1 MKSSSLVLIAE
12 TAYAAGT
19 VTITGTRQKGVG
31 YYIGQGNGQNIRFI
45 ANDFP
50 GVVTIQASLD
60 TDPKTADSYPADYPT
75 GLIEAD
81 WFDVYTFPGD
91 SAIDGS
97 SAITTDYSI
106 YLPGK
111 YTWVRAVVTQFT
123 SGVIGPITMSY
134 QEEVMLKKL
143 VIIPG
148 GFHPFHAGHKA
159 LYDAAVAQFPKADVF
174 IAATD
179 DKSNRPFPFKLKKQL
194 AGIAG
199 IPAHRFVQV
208 KSPFQPREITDLY
221 DPETT
226 QLIFVRSDKDSG
238 VSPMPGGFKKD
249 GSASYLQP
257 LKRQKPENMKQH
269 GFMTYLPTVQFGPG
283 MTSATEIRA
292 KWSGMSDE
300 EKIDLINNLYPM
312 SSGPVSNK
320 AIEIFNT
327 VLAEEKELIAMPMGS
342 IKKTVEEDKKCDP
355 GEYYCRMS
363 KKCKP
368 IPKGYHV
375 MPDGELMK
383 DSEHKVKETRII
395 NKGDEVAIL
404 PAGGMGSH
412 SEASLKSNLGDKL
425 RTLADMLDD
434 ENYDNLEYVIYKS
447 GAMESL
453 VGALRQY
460 QSFKNKR
467 GARPIKKDVEI
478 DISNE
483 SGFSKELPTIDQEM
497 DSYFNS
503 RKTKTEDY
511 LPEDETLQEYV
522 FQSRP
527 LRVLDNIASRNDV
540 QKFPI
545 KFDDGTTVEV
555 SPKMAKK
562 FMDIY
567 TTKDTDTQKII
578 DKKISRKEVFVKT
591 FNDLMQGKRT
601 TGVTV
606 GDIR

>member
-1 MKSSSLVLIAE
+1 MA
-12 TAYAAGT
+12 
-19 VTITGTRQKGVG
+19 
-31 YYIGQGNGQNIRFI
+31 
-45 ANDFP
+45 
-50 GVVTIQASLD
+50 
-60 TDPKTADSYPADYPT
+60 
-75 GLIEAD
+75 
-81 WFDVYTFPGD
+81 
-91 SAIDGS
+91 
-97 SAITTDYSI
+97 
-106 YLPGK
+106 
-111 YTWVRAVVTQFT
+111 
-123 SGVIGPITMSY
+123 
-134 QEEVMLKKL
+134 LKKL

-179 DKSNRPFPFKLKKQL
+179 DKSSRPFPFKLKKTL

-238 VSPMPGGFKKD
+238 VSPLPGGFKKD

-257 LKRQKPENMKQH
+257 LKRNKPENMKQH

-283 MTSATEIRA
+283 MTSATEIRS
-292 KWSGMSDE
+292 KWPTMSDD
-300 EKIDLINNLYPM
+300 EKEDLIVNLYPM
-312 SSGPVSNK
+312 NSKPMVKK

-327 VLAEEKELIAMPMGS
+327 VLGNKQPVSMSMGS
-342 IKKTVEEDKKCDP
+342 IEEDKKCGP
-355 GEYYCRMS
+355 GEYYCRQS
-363 KKCKP
+363 QKCKP

-383 DSEHKVKETRII
+383 DSEHKVKETKII
-395 NKGDEVAIL
+395 QKDNEVSIL

-412 SEASLKSNLGDKL
+412 SEQSIKSNLADKL
-425 RTLADMLDD
+425 RTLSDMLED

-453 VGALRQY
+453 VSALRQY

-467 GARPIKKDVEI
+467 GNRPIKKDVEI

-483 SGFSKELPTIDQEM
+483 
-497 DSYFNS
+497 
-503 RKTKTEDY
+503 DY
-511 LPEDETLQEYV
+511 LPEDEMVVEYV

-527 LRVLDNIASRNDV
+527 LRVLDNIARRDDV
-540 QKFPI
+540 KKFPI
-545 KFDDGTTVEV
+545 KFDDGTQVEV
-555 SPKMAKK
+555 TPKMAKK
-562 FMDIY
+562 FMEIY
-567 TTKDTDTQKII
+567 LRKDTDIQKLI
-578 DKKISRKEVFVKT
+578 DKKITQKEVFVQT
-591 FNDLMQGKRT
+591 FNDLIKGKRT
-601 TGVTV
+601 TGLTV

>member
-1 MKSSSLVLIAE
+1 
-12 TAYAAGT
+12 
-19 VTITGTRQKGVG
+19 
-31 YYIGQGNGQNIRFI
+31 
-45 ANDFP
+45 
-50 GVVTIQASLD
+50 
-60 TDPKTADSYPADYPT
+60 
-75 GLIEAD
+75 
-81 WFDVYTFPGD
+81 
-91 SAIDGS
+91 
-97 SAITTDYSI
+97 
-106 YLPGK
+106 
-111 YTWVRAVVTQFT
+111 
-123 SGVIGPITMSY
+123 
-134 QEEVMLKKL
+134 MLKKV

-208 KSPFQPREITDLY
+208 KSPFQPKEITGLY
-221 DPETT
+221 DPEDT

-238 VSPMPGGFKKD
+238 VSPLPGGFKKD

-257 LKRQKPENMKQH
+257 LKRGAPENMKQH

-300 EKIDLINNLYPM
+300 EKADLVNNLYPM
-312 SSGPVSNK
+312 SSAPVASK
-320 AIEIFNT
+320 AIEIFNN
-327 VLAEEKELIAMPMGS
+327 VLAEEKEIIAMPMGS
-342 IKKTVEEDKKCDP
+342 IKKAIEEAENCGD
-355 GEYYCRMS
+355 GFYYCNQARM
-363 KKCKP
+363 CMP
-368 IPKGYHV
+368 IPKGHHV

-395 NKGDEVAIL
+395 NKGDTIDII
-404 PAGGMGSH
+404 PAGGMGAYG
-412 SEASLKSNLGDKL
+412 EEGIKRNLADKL
-425 RTLADMLDD
+425 RTLSDMLDD
-434 ENYDNLEYVIYKS
+434 ENYENLEYVIYKS

-460 QSFKNKR
+460 QTYKNKR
-467 GARPIKKDVEI
+467 GGRIKQDVEI

-503 RKTKTEDY
+503 RKTTEDY
-511 LPEDETLQEYV
+511 LPEDELLEYV

-527 LRVLDNIASRNDV
+527 LRVLDNIASRKDV

-555 SPKMAKK
+555 TPKMAKK

-567 TTKDTDTQKII
+567 TMKDADTQKLI
-578 DKKISRKEVFVKT
+578 DKKISKKEVFVKT
-591 FNDLMQGKRT
+591 FNDLMKGGRS
-601 TGVTV
+601 TGLTV

>member
-1 MKSSSLVLIAE
+1 
-12 TAYAAGT
+12 
-19 VTITGTRQKGVG
+19 
-31 YYIGQGNGQNIRFI
+31 
-45 ANDFP
+45 
-50 GVVTIQASLD
+50 
-60 TDPKTADSYPADYPT
+60 
-75 GLIEAD
+75 
-81 WFDVYTFPGD
+81 
-91 SAIDGS
+91 
-97 SAITTDYSI
+97 
-106 YLPGK
+106 
-111 YTWVRAVVTQFT
+111 
-123 SGVIGPITMSY
+123 
-134 QEEVMLKKL
+134 MLKKL

-179 DKSNRPFPFKLKKQL
+179 DKSTRPFPFKLKKTL

-226 QLIFVRSDKDSG
+226 QLIFIRSDKDSG
-238 VSPMPGGFKKD
+238 VAPLPGGFKKD

-257 LKRQKPENMKQH
+257 LKRNKPENMKQH

-283 MTSATEIRA
+283 MTSATEIRG
-292 KWSGMSDE
+292 KWPGMSAE
-300 EKIDLINNLYPM
+300 EKEDLIVNLYPM
-312 SSGPVSNK
+312 NSKPMIDK
-320 AIEIFNT
+320 TIEIFDT
-327 VLAEEKELIAMPMGS
+327 VLAEEKQALSMALGS
-342 IKKTVEEDKKCDP
+342 IKKDIEEDKKCGS
-355 GEYYCRMS
+355 GEYYCRQAE
-363 KKCKP
+363 KCMP

-425 RTLADMLDD
+425 RTLADMLED

-460 QSFKNKR
+460 QSFKRKR

-478 DISNE
+478 DISN
-483 SGFSKELPTIDQEM
+483 
-497 DSYFNS
+497 
-503 RKTKTEDY
+503 EDY

-545 KFDDGTTVEV
+545 KFDDGTEVEV
-555 SPKMAKK
+555 TPKMAQK
-562 FMDIY
+562 FMNIY
-567 TTKDTDTQKII
+567 LRKDMNTQKLI

-591 FNDLMQGKRT
+591 FNDLMQGIPT
-601 TGVTV
+601 TGLKA

>member
-1 MKSSSLVLIAE
+1 
-12 TAYAAGT
+12 
-19 VTITGTRQKGVG
+19 
-31 YYIGQGNGQNIRFI
+31 
-45 ANDFP
+45 
-50 GVVTIQASLD
+50 
-60 TDPKTADSYPADYPT
+60 
-75 GLIEAD
+75 
-81 WFDVYTFPGD
+81 
-91 SAIDGS
+91 
-97 SAITTDYSI
+97 
-106 YLPGK
+106 
-111 YTWVRAVVTQFT
+111 
-123 SGVIGPITMSY
+123 
-134 QEEVMLKKL
+134 MLKKL

-300 EKIDLINNLYPM
+300 EKIDLVNNLYPM

-342 IKKTVEEDKKCDP
+342 IKKTVEDIRMNSRGKLERDTPYGDLSSELEDGDDDLEARYNKA
-355 GEYYCRMS
+355 MS
-363 KKCKP
+363 
-368 IPKGYHV
+368 
-375 MPDGELMK
+375 DA
-383 DSEHKVKETRII
+383 KVKETRII
-395 NKGDEVAIL
+395 NKGDEISII
-404 PAGGMGSH
+404 PAGGMGTH

-467 GARPIKKDVEI
+467 GARPIKKNVEI

-567 TTKDTDTQKII
+567 TTKDTETQKII
-578 DKKISRKEVFVKT
+578 DKKITRKEVFVKT

>member
-1 MKSSSLVLIAE
+1 
-12 TAYAAGT
+12 
-19 VTITGTRQKGVG
+19 
-31 YYIGQGNGQNIRFI
+31 
-45 ANDFP
+45 
-50 GVVTIQASLD
+50 
-60 TDPKTADSYPADYPT
+60 
-75 GLIEAD
+75 
-81 WFDVYTFPGD
+81 
-91 SAIDGS
+91 
-97 SAITTDYSI
+97 
-106 YLPGK
+106 
-111 YTWVRAVVTQFT
+111 
-123 SGVIGPITMSY
+123 
-134 QEEVMLKKL
+134 MLKKL

-238 VSPMPGGFKKD
+238 VAPMPGGFKKD

-283 MTSATEIRA
+283 MTSATEIRG
-292 KWSGMSDE
+292 KWPGMSPE
-300 EKIDLINNLYPM
+300 EKEDLIVNLYPM
-312 SSGPVSNK
+312 NSKPMINK
-320 AIEIFNT
+320 AVEIFDT
-327 VLAEEKELIAMPMGS
+327 VLAEEKEQITMPMGS
-342 IKKTVEEDKKCDP
+342 IKKTVEDIRMNSRGKLERDTPYGDLSSELEDGDDDLEARYNKA
-355 GEYYCRMS
+355 MS
-363 KKCKP
+363 
-368 IPKGYHV
+368 
-375 MPDGELMK
+375 DE
-383 DSEHKVKETRII
+383 KVKETRII

>member
-1 MKSSSLVLIAE
+1 
-12 TAYAAGT
+12 
-19 VTITGTRQKGVG
+19 
-31 YYIGQGNGQNIRFI
+31 
-45 ANDFP
+45 
-50 GVVTIQASLD
+50 
-60 TDPKTADSYPADYPT
+60 
-75 GLIEAD
+75 
-81 WFDVYTFPGD
+81 
-91 SAIDGS
+91 
-97 SAITTDYSI
+97 
-106 YLPGK
+106 
-111 YTWVRAVVTQFT
+111 
-123 SGVIGPITMSY
+123 
-134 QEEVMLKKL
+134 MLKKL

-179 DKSNRPFPFKLKKQL
+179 DKSNRPFPFKLKKTL

-208 KSPFQPREITDLY
+208 KSPFQPKEITGLY
-221 DPETT
+221 NPDET

-238 VSPMPGGFKKD
+238 VSPLPGGFKKD

-257 LKRQKPENMKQH
+257 LKRQKPEPMTQH

-283 MTSATEIRA
+283 MTSATEIRG
-292 KWSGMSDE
+292 KWPGMSAE
-300 EKIDLINNLYPM
+300 EKEDLIVNLYPM
-312 SSGPVSNK
+312 NSKPMVDK
-320 AIEIFNT
+320 AVEIFDT
-327 VLAEEKELIAMPMGS
+327 VLAEEKQNLVMPMGS
-342 IKKTVEEDKKCDP
+342 IKKAIEEADKKCGP
-355 GEYYCRMS
+355 GEYYCKMS

-375 MPDGELMK
+375 MPDGELMA
-383 DSEHKVKETRII
+383 DEMHETKII
-395 NKGDEVAIL
+395 NKGDEISIL

-434 ENYDNLEYVIYKS
+434 GNYENLEYVIYKS

-453 VGALRQY
+453 VSALRQY

-478 DISNE
+478 DISN
-483 SGFSKELPTIDQEM
+483 
-497 DSYFNS
+497 
-503 RKTKTEDY
+503 EDY

-540 QKFPI
+540 EKFPI
-545 KFDDGTTVEV
+545 KFDDGSEVMV

-562 FMDIY
+562 FMNIY
-567 TTKDTDTQKII
+567 LTKNIDQQKLIDQKISQ
-578 DKKISRKEVFVKT
+578 KSVFVNT
-591 FNDLMQGKRT
+591 FNNLVKGLRS
-601 TGVTV
+601 TGVTL
-606 GDIR
+606 GDVKD

>member
-1 MKSSSLVLIAE
+1 MA
-12 TAYAAGT
+12 
-19 VTITGTRQKGVG
+19 
-31 YYIGQGNGQNIRFI
+31 
-45 ANDFP
+45 
-50 GVVTIQASLD
+50 
-60 TDPKTADSYPADYPT
+60 
-75 GLIEAD
+75 
-81 WFDVYTFPGD
+81 
-91 SAIDGS
+91 
-97 SAITTDYSI
+97 
-106 YLPGK
+106 
-111 YTWVRAVVTQFT
+111 
-123 SGVIGPITMSY
+123 
-134 QEEVMLKKL
+134 LKKL

-179 DKSNRPFPFKLKKQL
+179 DKSNRPFPFKLKKTL

-208 KSPFQPREITDLY
+208 KSPFQPKEITGLY
-221 DPETT
+221 DPDET

-238 VSPMPGGFKKD
+238 VTPLPGGFKKD

-257 LKRQKPENMKQH
+257 LKRQEPENMKTH

-283 MTSATEIRA
+283 MTSATEIRG
-292 KWSGMSDE
+292 KWPGMSPE
-300 EKIDLINNLYPM
+300 EKEDLIVNLYPM
-312 SSGPVSNK
+312 NSKPMVNK
-320 AIEIFNT
+320 AVEIFDT
-327 VLAEEKELIAMPMGS
+327 VLAEEKEPVSMPMGS
-342 IKKTVEEDKKCDP
+342 IQKQDDNPILTYDKKQ
-355 GEYYCRMS
+355 
-363 KKCKP
+363 
-368 IPKGYHV
+368 
-375 MPDGELMK
+375 
-383 DSEHKVKETRII
+383 EHKRKRAILKRNMEKAKEVEETRII
-395 NKGDEVAIL
+395 NKGDEISIL

-412 SEASLKSNLGDKL
+412 NEESLKSNLGDKL

-447 GAMESL
+447 GAMESI
-453 VGALRQY
+453 VSALRQY

-497 DSYFNS
+497 NTYFKD
-503 RKTKTEDY
+503 RKMGESEDY

-527 LRVLDNIASRNDV
+527 LRVLDNIASRKDV

-562 FMDIY
+562 FMSIY
-567 TTKDTDTQKII
+567 TMKDTDTQKLI

-591 FNDLMQGKRT
+591 FNDLMKGGRS
-601 TGVTV
+601 TGLTI

>member
-1 MKSSSLVLIAE
+1 
-12 TAYAAGT
+12 
-19 VTITGTRQKGVG
+19 
-31 YYIGQGNGQNIRFI
+31 
-45 ANDFP
+45 
-50 GVVTIQASLD
+50 
-60 TDPKTADSYPADYPT
+60 
-75 GLIEAD
+75 
-81 WFDVYTFPGD
+81 
-91 SAIDGS
+91 
-97 SAITTDYSI
+97 
-106 YLPGK
+106 
-111 YTWVRAVVTQFT
+111 
-123 SGVIGPITMSY
+123 
-134 QEEVMLKKL
+134 MLKKL

-179 DKSNRPFPFKLKKQL
+179 DKSSRPFPFKLKKTL

-238 VSPMPGGFKKD
+238 VSPLPGGFKKD

-257 LKRQKPENMKQH
+257 LKRNKPENMKQH

-283 MTSATEIRA
+283 MTSATEIRG
-292 KWSGMSDE
+292 KWPTMSDD
-300 EKIDLINNLYPM
+300 EKEDLIVNLYPM
-312 SSGPVSNK
+312 NSKPMVKK

-327 VLAEEKELIAMPMGS
+327 VLGNKQPVSMSMGS
-342 IKKTVEEDKKCDP
+342 IEEDKKCGP
-355 GEYYCRMS
+355 GEYYCRQAE
-363 KKCKP
+363 KCMP

-395 NKGDEVAIL
+395 NKGDEISIL

-453 VGALRQY
+453 VSALRQY
-460 QSFKNKR
+460 QSFKRKR
-467 GARPIKKDVEI
+467 GNRPIKKDVEI
-478 DISNE
+478 DISN
-483 SGFSKELPTIDQEM
+483 
-497 DSYFNS
+497 
-503 RKTKTEDY
+503 EDY

-567 TTKDTDTQKII
+567 TTKDTETQKII

>member
-1 MKSSSLVLIAE
+1 MA
-12 TAYAAGT
+12 
-19 VTITGTRQKGVG
+19 
-31 YYIGQGNGQNIRFI
+31 
-45 ANDFP
+45 
-50 GVVTIQASLD
+50 
-60 TDPKTADSYPADYPT
+60 
-75 GLIEAD
+75 
-81 WFDVYTFPGD
+81 
-91 SAIDGS
+91 
-97 SAITTDYSI
+97 
-106 YLPGK
+106 
-111 YTWVRAVVTQFT
+111 
-123 SGVIGPITMSY
+123 
-134 QEEVMLKKL
+134 LKKL

-159 LYDAAVAQFPKADVF
+159 LYDAAVAQFPRADVF

-179 DKSNRPFPFKLKKQL
+179 DKSNRPFPFKLKKTL

-238 VSPMPGGFKKD
+238 VSPLPGGFKKD
-249 GSASYLQP
+249 GSDSYLQP

-283 MTSATEIRA
+283 MTSATEIRG
-292 KWSGMSDE
+292 KWPGMSPE
-300 EKIDLINNLYPM
+300 EKEDLIVNLYPM
-312 SSGPVSNK
+312 NSKPMVNK
-320 AIEIFNT
+320 AVEIFDT
-327 VLAEEKELIAMPMGS
+327 VLAEEKQTISMPMGS
-342 IKKTVEEDKKCDP
+342 IKKTVEDIRMDRRGKLERDNPYGELPSELEDGDEDYKKDLEARFNKAMAEDKKCGP

-395 NKGDEVAIL
+395 NKGDEVSIL

-447 GAMESL
+447 GAMESI

-497 DSYFNS
+497 NAYFKD
-503 RKTKTEDY
+503 RKESVEEDY

-527 LRVLDNIASRNDV
+527 LRVLDNIASRTDV
-540 QKFPI
+540 AKFPI

-562 FMDIY
+562 FMSIY
-567 TTKDTDTQKII
+567 TMKDIDTQKLI

-591 FNDLMQGKRT
+591 FNELMKGGRS
-601 TGVTV
+601 TGLTI

>member
-1 MKSSSLVLIAE
+1 
-12 TAYAAGT
+12 
-19 VTITGTRQKGVG
+19 
-31 YYIGQGNGQNIRFI
+31 
-45 ANDFP
+45 
-50 GVVTIQASLD
+50 
-60 TDPKTADSYPADYPT
+60 
-75 GLIEAD
+75 
-81 WFDVYTFPGD
+81 
-91 SAIDGS
+91 
-97 SAITTDYSI
+97 
-106 YLPGK
+106 
-111 YTWVRAVVTQFT
+111 
-123 SGVIGPITMSY
+123 
-134 QEEVMLKKL
+134 MLKKL

-179 DKSNRPFPFKLKKQL
+179 DKSNRPFPFKLKKSL

-300 EKIDLINNLYPM
+300 EKIDLVNNLYPM

-342 IKKTVEEDKKCDP
+342 IKKTVEDIKMNSRGKLERDTPYGDLPSELEDDDDDSAEKLH
-355 GEYYCRMS
+355 
-363 KKCKP
+363 P
-368 IPKGYHV
+368 IAQYVRDKEKRLKAKEV
-375 MPDGELMK
+375 E
-383 DSEHKVKETRII
+383 ETRII
-395 NKGDEVAIL
+395 NKGDEISII
-404 PAGGMGSH
+404 PAGGMGTH

-434 ENYDNLEYVIYKS
+434 GNYDNLEYVIYKS

-460 QSFKNKR
+460 QSFKRKR

-478 DISNE
+478 DISN
-483 SGFSKELPTIDQEM
+483 
-497 DSYFNS
+497 
-503 RKTKTEDY
+503 EDY

-527 LRVLDNIASRNDV
+527 LRVLDNIADRKDV

-545 KFDDGTTVEV
+545 KFDDGTEVEV
-555 SPKMAKK
+555 TPKMAQK
-562 FMDIY
+562 FMNIY
-567 TTKDTDTQKII
+567 LRKDVDTQKLI

-591 FNDLMQGKRT
+591 FNDLIKGIPT
-601 TGVTV
+601 TGLTT

>member
-1 MKSSSLVLIAE
+1 MAM
-12 TAYAAGT
+12 
-19 VTITGTRQKGVG
+19 
-31 YYIGQGNGQNIRFI
+31 F
-45 ANDFP
+45 
-50 GVVTIQASLD
+50 
-60 TDPKTADSYPADYPT
+60 
-75 GLIEAD
+75 
-81 WFDVYTFPGD
+81 
-91 SAIDGS
+91 
-97 SAITTDYSI
+97 
-106 YLPGK
+106 
-111 YTWVRAVVTQFT
+111 
-123 SGVIGPITMSY
+123 
-134 QEEVMLKKL
+134 KKL

-179 DKSNRPFPFKLKKQL
+179 DKSSRPFPFKLKKTL

-226 QLIFVRSDKDSG
+226 QLIFIRSDKDSG
-238 VSPMPGGFKKD
+238 VSPLPGGFKKD

-257 LKRQKPENMKQH
+257 LKRNKPENMKQH

-283 MTSATEIRA
+283 MTSATEIRG
-292 KWSGMSDE
+292 KWPTMSDD
-300 EKIDLINNLYPM
+300 EKEDLIVNLYPM
-312 SSGPVSNK
+312 NSKPMVKK

-327 VLAEEKELIAMPMGS
+327 VLGNKQPVSMSMGS
-342 IKKTVEEDKKCDP
+342 IEEDKKCGP
-355 GEYYCRMS
+355 GEYYCRQAE
-363 KKCKP
+363 KCMP

-412 SEASLKSNLGDKL
+412 SEASLKSNLADKL
-425 RTLADMLDD
+425 RTLSDMLED

-497 DSYFNS
+497 NAYFKD
-503 RKTKTEDY
+503 RKMGESEDY
-511 LPEDETLQEYV
+511 LPEDEMVVEYV

-527 LRVLDNIASRNDV
+527 LRVLDNIASRKDV

-545 KFDDGTTVEV
+545 KFDDGSQVEV
-555 SPKMAKK
+555 TPKMAQK
-562 FMDIY
+562 FMNIYLRKDI
-567 TTKDTDTQKII
+567 DTQKII

-591 FNDLMQGKRT
+591 FNDLIKGKRT
-601 TGVTV
+601 TGLTV

>member
-1 MKSSSLVLIAE
+1 MA
-12 TAYAAGT
+12 
-19 VTITGTRQKGVG
+19 
-31 YYIGQGNGQNIRFI
+31 
-45 ANDFP
+45 
-50 GVVTIQASLD
+50 
-60 TDPKTADSYPADYPT
+60 
-75 GLIEAD
+75 
-81 WFDVYTFPGD
+81 
-91 SAIDGS
+91 
-97 SAITTDYSI
+97 
-106 YLPGK
+106 
-111 YTWVRAVVTQFT
+111 
-123 SGVIGPITMSY
+123 
-134 QEEVMLKKL
+134 LKKL

-226 QLIFVRSDKDSG
+226 QLIFIRSDKDSG
-238 VSPMPGGFKKD
+238 VAPLPGGFKKD

-257 LKRQKPENMKQH
+257 LKRNKPENMKQH

-283 MTSATEIRA
+283 MTSATEIRG
-292 KWSGMSDE
+292 KWPGMSPE
-300 EKIDLINNLYPM
+300 EKEDLIVNLYPM
-312 SSGPVSNK
+312 TSKPMIDK
-320 AIEIFNT
+320 TIEIFDT
-327 VLAEEKELIAMPMGS
+327 VLAEEKQNLTMPMGS
-342 IKKTVEEDKKCDP
+342 IKKEIEEADKKCGP

-425 RTLADMLDD
+425 RTLADMLED

-460 QSFKNKR
+460 QSFKRKR

-478 DISNE
+478 DISN
-483 SGFSKELPTIDQEM
+483 
-497 DSYFNS
+497 
-503 RKTKTEDY
+503 EDY

-545 KFDDGTTVEV
+545 KFDDGSQVEV
-555 SPKMAKK
+555 TPKMAQK
-562 FMDIY
+562 FMNIY
-567 TTKDTDTQKII
+567 LRKDTDTQKII

-591 FNDLMQGKRT
+591 FNDLMQGKPT
-601 TGVTV
+601 TGITV

>member
-1 MKSSSLVLIAE
+1 
-12 TAYAAGT
+12 
-19 VTITGTRQKGVG
+19 
-31 YYIGQGNGQNIRFI
+31 
-45 ANDFP
+45 
-50 GVVTIQASLD
+50 
-60 TDPKTADSYPADYPT
+60 
-75 GLIEAD
+75 
-81 WFDVYTFPGD
+81 
-91 SAIDGS
+91 
-97 SAITTDYSI
+97 
-106 YLPGK
+106 
-111 YTWVRAVVTQFT
+111 
-123 SGVIGPITMSY
+123 
-134 QEEVMLKKL
+134 MLKKV

-208 KSPFQPREITDLY
+208 KSPFQPKEITGLY
-221 DPETT
+221 DPEDT

-257 LKRQKPENMKQH
+257 LKRGAPENMKQH

-292 KWSGMSDE
+292 KWVGMSDE
-300 EKIDLINNLYPM
+300 EKADLVNNLYPM
-312 SSGPVSNK
+312 SSAPVASK
-320 AIEIFNT
+320 AIEIFNN
-327 VLAEEKELIAMPMGS
+327 VLAEEKEVIAMPMGS
-342 IKKTVEEDKKCDP
+342 IQKPEKEKLHPITQYVRDKEERLKNKEVEETK
-355 GEYYCRMS
+355 
-363 KKCKP
+363 
-368 IPKGYHV
+368 
-375 MPDGELMK
+375 
-383 DSEHKVKETRII
+383 II
-395 NKGDEVAIL
+395 NKGDTVDII
-404 PAGGMGSH
+404 PAGGMGAYGEEGIKS
-412 SEASLKSNLGDKL
+412 SLGEKL

-434 ENYDNLEYVIYKS
+434 GNYDNLEYVIYKS

-453 VGALRQY
+453 VNALAQY
-460 QSFKNKR
+460 QRYKGKR
-467 GARPIKKDVEI
+467 GNRPMKRDVEI

-483 SGFSKELPTIDQEM
+483 AFSKELPTIDQEM

-503 RKTKTEDY
+503 RKTKTESEDY
-511 LPEDETLQEYV
+511 LPEDETLNEYV

-527 LRVLDNIASRNDV
+527 LRVLDNIASRKDV

-545 KFDDGTTVEV
+545 KFDDGSIVEV

-567 TTKDTDTQKII
+567 ISKDAQTQKQI
-578 DKKISRKEVFVKT
+578 DQVISKKEVFVKT
-591 FNDLMQGKRT
+591 FNDLMKGIRT
-601 TGVTV
+601 TGLKT

>member
-1 MKSSSLVLIAE
+1 MA
-12 TAYAAGT
+12 
-19 VTITGTRQKGVG
+19 
-31 YYIGQGNGQNIRFI
+31 
-45 ANDFP
+45 
-50 GVVTIQASLD
+50 
-60 TDPKTADSYPADYPT
+60 
-75 GLIEAD
+75 
-81 WFDVYTFPGD
+81 
-91 SAIDGS
+91 
-97 SAITTDYSI
+97 
-106 YLPGK
+106 
-111 YTWVRAVVTQFT
+111 
-123 SGVIGPITMSY
+123 
-134 QEEVMLKKL
+134 LKKL

-226 QLIFVRSDKDSG
+226 QLVFIRSDKDSG
-238 VSPMPGGFKKD
+238 VAPLPGGFKKD

-257 LKRQKPENMKQH
+257 LKRNKPENMKQH

-283 MTSATEIRA
+283 MTSATEIRG
-292 KWSGMSDE
+292 KWPGMSPE
-300 EKIDLINNLYPM
+300 EKEDLIVNLYPM
-312 SSGPVSNK
+312 TSKPMIDK
-320 AIEIFNT
+320 TIEIFDT
-327 VLAEEKELIAMPMGS
+327 VLAEEKQNLTMPMGS
-342 IKKTVEEDKKCDP
+342 IKKEIEEADKKCGP

-425 RTLADMLDD
+425 RTLADMLED

-460 QSFKNKR
+460 QSFKRKR

-478 DISNE
+478 DISN
-483 SGFSKELPTIDQEM
+483 
-497 DSYFNS
+497 
-503 RKTKTEDY
+503 EDY

-545 KFDDGTTVEV
+545 KFDDGTEVEV
-555 SPKMAKK
+555 TPKLAQK
-562 FMDIY
+562 FMNIY
-567 TTKDTDTQKII
+567 LRKDTDTQKII

-591 FNDLMQGKRT
+591 FNDLMQGKPT
-601 TGVTV
+601 TGITV

>member
-1 MKSSSLVLIAE
+1 
-12 TAYAAGT
+12 
-19 VTITGTRQKGVG
+19 
-31 YYIGQGNGQNIRFI
+31 
-45 ANDFP
+45 
-50 GVVTIQASLD
+50 
-60 TDPKTADSYPADYPT
+60 
-75 GLIEAD
+75 
-81 WFDVYTFPGD
+81 
-91 SAIDGS
+91 
-97 SAITTDYSI
+97 
-106 YLPGK
+106 
-111 YTWVRAVVTQFT
+111 
-123 SGVIGPITMSY
+123 
-134 QEEVMLKKL
+134 MLKKL

-179 DKSNRPFPFKLKKQL
+179 DKSNRPFPFKLKKSL

-238 VSPMPGGFKKD
+238 VTPMPGGFKKD

-269 GFMTYLPTVQFGPG
+269 GFMTYLPTVQCGPG
-283 MTSATEIRA
+283 MTSATEIRG
-292 KWSGMSDE
+292 KWPGMSPE
-300 EKIDLINNLYPM
+300 EKEDLIVNLYPM
-312 SSGPVSNK
+312 NSKPMINK
-320 AIEIFNT
+320 AVEIFDT
-327 VLAEEKELIAMPMGS
+327 VLAEEKEQVSMPMGS
-342 IKKTVEEDKKCDP
+342 IKKAIEEADKKCGP

-425 RTLADMLDD
+425 RTLADMLED

-483 SGFSKELPTIDQEM
+483 SGFSQELPTIDQEM
-497 DSYFNS
+497 NAYFKDKKDMGES
-503 RKTKTEDY
+503 EDY
-511 LPEDETLQEYV
+511 LPEDELIVEYV

-527 LRVLDNIASRNDV
+527 LRVLDNIAGRKD
-540 QKFPI
+540 QTPFPI
-545 KFDDGTTVEV
+545 KFDDGSQVMV
-555 SPKMAKK
+555 SPAMAKK
-562 FMDIY
+562 FMSIY
-567 TTKDTDTQKII
+567 LSKDVAFQKQIDQKISQ
-578 DKKISRKEVFVKT
+578 KSVFVDV
-591 FNDLMQGKRT
+591 FNNLVKGLRS

-606 GDIR
+606 GDRS

>member
-1 MKSSSLVLIAE
+1 
-12 TAYAAGT
+12 
-19 VTITGTRQKGVG
+19 
-31 YYIGQGNGQNIRFI
+31 
-45 ANDFP
+45 
-50 GVVTIQASLD
+50 
-60 TDPKTADSYPADYPT
+60 
-75 GLIEAD
+75 
-81 WFDVYTFPGD
+81 
-91 SAIDGS
+91 
-97 SAITTDYSI
+97 
-106 YLPGK
+106 
-111 YTWVRAVVTQFT
+111 
-123 SGVIGPITMSY
+123 
-134 QEEVMLKKL
+134 MLKKL

-159 LYDAAVAQFPKADVF
+159 LYDAAVAQFPRADVF

-179 DKSNRPFPFKLKKQL
+179 DKSSRPFPFKLKKTL

-238 VSPMPGGFKKD
+238 VSPLPGGFKKD

-257 LKRQKPENMKQH
+257 LKRNKPEPMSQH

-283 MTSATEIRA
+283 MTSATEIRG
-292 KWSGMSDE
+292 KWPTMSDD
-300 EKIDLINNLYPM
+300 EKEDLIVNLYPM
-312 SSGPVSNK
+312 NSKPMVKK

-327 VLAEEKELIAMPMGS
+327 VLTEGQQINVPMGAIKKVGDHVKKALSEEKCG
-342 IKKTVEEDKKCDP
+342 P

-363 KKCKP
+363 KKCMP

-383 DSEHKVKETRII
+383 DSKHMKQDAEEMDSASFAKKYPGHEDVWDMVNDVKETKII
-395 NKGDEVAIL
+395 QKDNEVSIL

-412 SEASLKSNLGDKL
+412 SEESIKSNLADKL
-425 RTLADMLDD
+425 RTLAEMLED

-453 VGALRQY
+453 VSALRQY

-467 GARPIKKDVEI
+467 GNRPIKKDVEI
-478 DISNE
+478 DISN
-483 SGFSKELPTIDQEM
+483 
-497 DSYFNS
+497 
-503 RKTKTEDY
+503 EDY

-527 LRVLDNIASRNDV
+527 LRVLNNIANRTDV
-540 QKFPI
+540 AKFPI
-545 KFDDGTTVEV
+545 KFDDGTEVEI

-562 FMDIY
+562 FMNIY
-567 TTKDTDTQKII
+567 SMKDTDTQKLI

>member
-1 MKSSSLVLIAE
+1 
-12 TAYAAGT
+12 
-19 VTITGTRQKGVG
+19 
-31 YYIGQGNGQNIRFI
+31 
-45 ANDFP
+45 
-50 GVVTIQASLD
+50 
-60 TDPKTADSYPADYPT
+60 
-75 GLIEAD
+75 
-81 WFDVYTFPGD
+81 
-91 SAIDGS
+91 
-97 SAITTDYSI
+97 
-106 YLPGK
+106 
-111 YTWVRAVVTQFT
+111 
-123 SGVIGPITMSY
+123 
-134 QEEVMLKKL
+134 MLKKL

-238 VSPMPGGFKKD
+238 VSPLPGGFKKD
-249 GSASYLQP
+249 GSASYLQS
-257 LKRQKPENMKQH
+257 LKRGAPENMKQH

-300 EKIDLINNLYPM
+300 EKIDLVNNLYPM
-312 SSGPVSNK
+312 SSGPVANK

-434 ENYDNLEYVIYKS
+434 GNYDNLEYVIYKS

>member
-1 MKSSSLVLIAE
+1 
-12 TAYAAGT
+12 
-19 VTITGTRQKGVG
+19 
-31 YYIGQGNGQNIRFI
+31 
-45 ANDFP
+45 
-50 GVVTIQASLD
+50 
-60 TDPKTADSYPADYPT
+60 
-75 GLIEAD
+75 
-81 WFDVYTFPGD
+81 
-91 SAIDGS
+91 
-97 SAITTDYSI
+97 
-106 YLPGK
+106 
-111 YTWVRAVVTQFT
+111 
-123 SGVIGPITMSY
+123 
-134 QEEVMLKKL
+134 MLKKL

-179 DKSNRPFPFKLKKQL
+179 DKSNRPFPFKLKKTL

-238 VSPMPGGFKKD
+238 VSPLPGGFKKD
-249 GSASYLQP
+249 GSTSYLQS
-257 LKRQKPENMKQH
+257 LKRGAPENMKQH

-283 MTSATEIRA
+283 MTSATEIRG
-292 KWSGMSDE
+292 KWPGMSPE
-300 EKIDLINNLYPM
+300 EKEDLIVNLYPM
-312 SSGPVSNK
+312 NSKPMINK
-320 AIEIFNT
+320 AVEIFDT
-327 VLAEEKELIAMPMGS
+327 VLAEEKEQITMPIGS
-342 IKKTVEEDKKCDP
+342 IEKPKEVE
-355 GEYYCRMS
+355 
-363 KKCKP
+363 
-368 IPKGYHV
+368 
-375 MPDGELMK
+375 
-383 DSEHKVKETRII
+383 ETRII

-425 RTLADMLDD
+425 RTLADMLED

-483 SGFSKELPTIDQEM
+483 
-497 DSYFNS
+497 
-503 RKTKTEDY
+503 DY

-545 KFDDGTTVEV
+545 KFDDGTTVEI

-567 TTKDTDTQKII
+567 STKDTDTQKII
-578 DKKISRKEVFVKT
+578 DKKITRKEVFVKT